1 MHLLEVMVVLVII
14 TILALML
21 VPLLRRP
28 TTSTSTGR
36 GVNGREL
43 AKFALTPC
51 GGRLFLRSTMKKL
64 LSLLMC
70 YVFLQTESFALRGG
84 PNSSGTPKVYGFYSG
99 VLIDTG
105 NAVNSASMGLFLLS
119 ASGSGASTG
128 QVVIFSSSTVGSD
141 SFNCVMTGLSDTS
154 RGGSGKFTGIFSG
167 AALVGATSETKSIS
181 GAMSATAV
189 LGTGNSTPRL
199 KGTATSKTVSIST
212 SGASKGITIDNGN
225 GTFSSFG
232 AVDGTFVG
240 PVIKYIVDGFQVNS
254 LSSGFSLGGNGG

>member
-1 MHLLEVMVVLVII
+1 
-14 TILALML
+14 
-21 VPLLRRP
+21 
-28 TTSTSTGR
+28 
-36 GVNGREL
+36 
-43 AKFALTPC
+43 
-51 GGRLFLRSTMKKL
+51 MKKL

-70 YVFLQTESFALRGG
+70 YVFLQAESFALRGG
-84 PNSSGTPKVYGFYSG
+84 PNSSGAPKVFGFYSG

-105 NAVNSASMGLFLLS
+105 NAVNSSSMGLFLLS

-154 RGGSGKFTGIFSG
+154 RGGSGNFVGIFSG

-181 GAMSATAV
+181 GSMTASAV

-199 KGTATSKTVSIST
+199 KGTATSKTVAIST
-212 SGASKGITIDNGN
+212 SIAANGITIDNGN
-225 GTFSSFG
+225 GTFTSFG
-232 AVDGTFVG
+232 TVDGTFVG

-254 LSSGFSLGGNGG
+254 LNTGFSLGGNGG